1 MIRNIVYILL
11 FASFI
16 IFFYITL
23 LFDINDYKNNLEQ
36 TISEQANIDFKI
48 NGDLSLNLGIN
59 TKIRARELSIEKNNI
74 PIFESE
80 ELNASVSV
88 SKILIGRFDISSI
101 SLKNSKLYG
110 LNIDESIIKTYNLI
124 AGRKYYLDN
133 TMYSNINL
141 IETEGYY
148 QDNILQIKDITIN
161 TELLEGKGFGNIN
174 PLSESLNISV
184 STSIKT
190 NDRIKEKYGKYFPEY
205 LVGTK
210 LPVLI
215 SGNYSNPQIDIKIS
229 EIISIKLK
237 KEIKSKAIKSIKD
250 KIKDKIESEIN
261 IILPY

>member
-1 MIRNIVYILL
+1 MKK
-11 FASFI
+11 F
-16 IFFYITL
+16 
-23 LFDINDYKNNLEQ
+23 NL
-36 TISEQANIDFKI
+36 I
-48 NGDLSLNLGIN
+48 
-59 TKIRARELSIEKNNI
+59 ELIK
-74 PIFESE
+74 
-80 ELNASVSV
+80 
-88 SKILIGRFDISSI
+88 
-101 SLKNSKLYG
+101 
-110 LNIDESIIKTYNLI
+110 ESIIKTYNLI